1 MIWRSVTCFSLA
13 IVAHAATVSGTVSL
27 RDSRVD
33 AVNKHRDYS
42 GIVISVVPVNTSVVP
57 VNGTAPLLPTKHATM
72 TQKNK
77 MFMPHVLP
85 VLEGTTVDFPNFDP
99 IFHNA
104 FSSYNGQIF
113 DVGLYPPG
121 SSKSVR
127 FTRAGAVRVFCNIH
141 PAMSAVILVLST
153 PYFTTTEKDGSFEI
167 DVPPGAY
174 DLNVF
179 HERATEQ
186 TLQQLSQRIL
196 VTDKPLRVAP
206 IAVSE
211 SGYLPAPHKNKY
223 GKDYASPP
231 DDQVSYGRTR

>member
-1 MIWRSVTCFSLA
+1 MVA
-13 IVAHAATVSGTVSL
+13 AHAATVSGTVSL

-33 AVNKHRDYS
+33 AVNRHRDYS
-42 GIVISVVPVNTSVVP
+42 GIVISLVPVNETVP
-57 VNGTAPLLPTKHATM
+57 PPAPKHATM

-77 MFMPHVLP
+77 MFMPHLLP
-85 VLEGTTVDFPNFDP
+85 VLAGTTVEFPNFDP

-104 FSSYNGQIF
+104 FSSYNGQVF

-121 SSKSVR
+121 STKSVR
-127 FTRAGAVRVFCNIH
+127 FTRPGVVRVFCNIH

-186 TLQQLSQRIL
+186 TLQQLSRRIL
-196 VTDKPLRVAP
+196 VSDNPVRVTP
-206 IAVSE
+206 MTVSE
-211 SGYLPAPHKNKY
+211 SGYLPTPHKNKY
-223 GKDYASPP
+223 GKDYAAPP

>member
-1 MIWRSVTCFSLA
+1 M
-13 IVAHAATVSGTVSL
+13 VSL

-42 GIVISVVPVNTSVVP
+42 GIVIS
-57 VNGTAPLLPTKHATM
+57 LLPMDGIAEPPPARHATM
-72 TQKNK
+72 SQKDK
-77 MFMPHVLP
+77 MFLPHVLP
-85 VLEGTTVDFPNFDP
+85 VLAGTTVDFPNFDP

-104 FSSYNGQIF
+104 FSSYNGQVF

-121 SSKSVR
+121 STKSVR
-127 FTRAGAVRVFCNIH
+127 FTRTGVVRVFCNIH
-141 PAMSAVILVLST
+141 PAMSAVILVLGT
-153 PYFTTTEKDGSFEI
+153 PYFTTTGKDGSFSI

-174 DLNVF
+174 ELNVF

-186 TLQQLSQRIL
+186 TLQQLGQRLL
-196 VTDKPLRVAP
+196 VTDKPLRLAP

-223 GKDYASPP
+223 GKDYGPPP
-231 DDQVSYGRTR
+231 DDQVSYPARTR